1 VFCWLEI
8 NTMVSPS
15 DRAPGPLRTWAQLVR
30 LPNLFTAMADSAM
43 GVLFVSSAVD
53 GQLWP
58 VLLLVMGASAVLYA
72 AGAALNDYFDRQVD
86 AQERPHR
93 PIPSGRTDPETVRA
107 VGLSLVAFGSGLAWL
122 AGWRAGTIAPGLV
135 SLALAGLVLAYDG
148 WLKRFWIGPAA
159 MAVCRMLNVLM
170 GMSTVGQWPG
180 AAELLV
186 AGAVGVYV
194 LGLSWFAR
202 EEVRPEAGTT
212 ARILGSLLMI
222 LGVGLLAALPSV
234 LEPGR
239 LDPLLQ
245 REPMRWYLF
254 IGILALWIGFR
265 QLSAVNTP
273 TPQRVQAAVR
283 QGILSIVFLDASA
296 VLVLHGLAKSLVVL
310 VLLVPATLLSHWVE
324 TT

>member
-1 VFCWLEI
+1 
-8 NTMVSPS
+8 MDSPS
-15 DRAPGPLRTWAQLVR
+15 VQRPGPLRTWAQVVR

-43 GVLFVSSAVD
+43 GVLFVRSASD
-53 GQLWP
+53 GELP
-58 VLLLVMGASAVLYA
+58 AVLGLLMGASAVLYA
-72 AGAALNDYFDRQVD
+72 AGAALNDYFDRHLD

-93 PIPSGRTDPETVRA
+93 PIPSGRAHPETVRA
-107 VGLSLVAFGSGLAWL
+107 VGLSLLALGSGLAWL
-122 AGWRAGTIAPGLV
+122 AGWRAGTLAPGLV
-135 SLALAGLVLAYDG
+135 SLALAVLILGYDG

-159 MAVCRMLNVLM
+159 MASCRLLNVLM
-170 GMSTVGQWPG
+170 GMSTGGQWPG

-202 EEVRPEAGTT
+202 EEVRPETGTQG
-212 ARILGSLLMI
+212 RIVGSLLMI
-222 LGVGLLAALPSV
+222 LGVGLLAGLPGT

-245 REPMRWYLF
+245 REPVRWYLF
-254 IGILALWIGFR
+254 VGVLALWIGFR

-283 QGILSIVFLDASA
+283 QGILSLVFLDAAA
-296 VLVLHGLAKSLVVL
+296 VLALHGLAKSLLVL
-310 VLLVPATLLSHWVE
+310 VLLVPATLLSHWIE